1 MTDKPRPSG
10 ETPSDDQAP
19 ELHNSEQDDEP
30 GQSQTVAD
38 EALAGG
44 AHKSSPLDSV
54 KSDEPGE
61 VMDDSS
67 QDLIDKMRDM
77 EQSGRID
84 MGAFRGEPNHD
95 DDEDMYGDEAKR
107 DDLPSDDSSE

>member
-1 MTDKPRPSG
+1 MTDRPRENVDRPSA
-10 ETPSDDQAP
+10 EEAP
-19 ELHNSEQDDEP
+19 ELHNAEQDDEA
-30 GQSQTVAD
+30 GQAQTVAE
-38 EALAGG
+38 EALEGEARDG
-44 AHKSSPLDSV
+44 SPLDSL
-54 KSDEPGE
+54 KPDDEGE

-95 DDEDMYGDEAKR
+95 DEDEAYGEEIEA
-107 DDLPSDDSSE
+107 DDE